1 MVIDS
6 NGVSNSAKLSE
17 IIQVNDG
24 YNVAFVYNSSSTDS
38 DTSLCQVNFFLA
50 KKFDNHLQF
59 FCFFFVLIK
68 LVDTFNDKFIF
79 QGGMLCLMEE
89 FSRFYVEVLN
99 EFLTNEMETYN
110 DVHPEEWELIKP
122 DKREKSEAMMNQ
134 MRNIMHEKGKCGNC
148 SKWEMKASEIKENG
162 FVNNLDVGTWEPT
175 QGLLLQ
181 DDIFPHVTGGLRNRR
196 IVVTATDVRH
206 VYQFTT

>member
-1 MVIDS
+1 MI
-6 NGVSNSAKLSE
+6 NL
-17 IIQVNDG
+17 
-24 YNVAFVYNSSSTDS
+24 F
-38 DTSLCQVNFFLA
+38 
-50 KKFDNHLQF
+50 
-59 FCFFFVLIK
+59 
-68 LVDTFNDKFIF
+68 F

-122 DKREKSEAMMNQ
+122 EKREKSEAMMNQ

-148 SKWEMKASEIKENG
+148 SHWEMSASEIKENG

-196 IVVTATDVRH
+196 IVVTATDVRLIS
-206 VYQFTT
+206 